1 MEIVIGVIAA
11 SFGVAIALFMTSRS
25 SKSNRESNE
34 QLMSGLMGQAMVELR
49 EAARIEREEARKGAL
64 DAASEQLSRKE
75 EVINAG
81 MNAVKDA
88 VSQQIDDLEK
98 VIEALHSSTSTNYGG
113 INTSVGDLAK
123 QTGKLIEVL
132 GNNGSRGQFGERIAE
147 DILIKAGFIE
157 GISYKKEDRES
168 VEGGRP
174 DFSFEVPPE
183 QMLYLDCKFPLDAY
197 KRYYE
202 ATTDGEKKLQ
212 LDSFKAAVNKK
223 IKDLQKRDY
232 VEKSRRAAIDYVLLF
247 IPNESI
253 SNFIQEKFPDLVDEA
268 LDNKVVLCSPTNL
281 YAFLAIV
288 RQANQTFQ
296 TQKATGEILG
306 LLGGFNSEWKKYVTA
321 VGDVRNNFDKLTDS
335 MDLVVKGARF
345 NKLAV
350 AVRRMEE
357 LREQKGIEPVEIGIS
372 SDISD
377 FEDNREQ

>member
-1 MEIVIGVIAA
+1 MEIIIGIIAA

-174 DFSFEVPPE
+174 DFSFEVPPD

-212 LDSFKAAVNKK
+212 LDSFKTAVNKK

-253 SNFIQEKFPDLVDEA
+253 SNFIQEKFPDIVDQA

-306 LLGGFNSEWKKYVTA
+306 LLAGFNSEWKKYVAA
-321 VGDVRNNFDKLTDS
+321 VGDVRSNFDKLTES

-357 LREQKGIEPVEIGIS
+357 LRSKKGIEPIEIDESEETSGEL
-372 SDISD
+372 D
-377 FEDNREQ
+377 EE

>member
-1 MEIVIGVIAA
+1 MEIIIGIIAA
-11 SFGVAIALFMTSRS
+11 GIGVAIALLVTGRS
-25 SKSNRESNE
+25 NKSNRESNE
-34 QLMSGLMGQAMVELR
+34 QLMNGLLTQAMDQLR
-49 EAARIEREEARKGAL
+49 EAARIEREEARTVAVN
-64 DAASEQLSRKE
+64 AASEQLSRKE

-98 VIEALHSSTSTNYGG
+98 VIEALHSSNSTNYGG
-113 INTSVGDLAK
+113 MDKSVSELAK
-123 QTGKLIEVL
+123 QTGKLIDVL

-157 GISYKKEDRES
+157 GISYKKEDREN

-174 DFSFEVPPE
+174 DYSFEIPPD

-202 ATTDGEKKLQ
+202 ATTDGEQKLH
-212 LDSFKAAVNKK
+212 LDSFKTAVKKK

-306 LLGGFNSEWKKYVTA
+306 LLGGFNIQWKKYVDA
-321 VGDVRNNFDKLTDS
+321 LDEVRSNFAKLTNS
-335 MDLVVKGARF
+335 MESVVQGTRF
-345 NKLAV
+345 NMLSKAVQSMEKL
-350 AVRRMEE
+350 RDN
-357 LREQKGIEPVEIGIS
+357 KGIEPIEIDESEETSGEL
-372 SDISD
+372 D
-377 FEDNREQ
+377 EE